1 MSGSITAAAA
11 PARTAGTGTPRLGA
25 DMSTFLTLLTTQL
38 RNQDPTQPMD
48 ANALTQQLVQFATV
62 EAQLA
67 TNQTLERMLALQQA
81 GQLADAAALV
91 GRRVTV
97 ESDRLPLQ
105 SGRAEVNLPAAGR
118 AGRAVVEIRDASNAV
133 LRREEVTLG
142 AAPTTWRWDGRD
154 AHGVQ
159 RPDGTYHLAVAG
171 LATDGTAVPLAFT
184 VTGGVTGAGREAG
197 ELKLRLG
204 SLSVG
209 FDRLRE
215 LPGGS

>member
-1 MSGSITAAAA
+1 MSGSITATGMPGSMAA
-11 PARTAGTGTPRLGA
+11 GTPRLGA
-25 DMSTFLTLLTTQL
+25 DMNTFLTLLTTQL

-67 TNQTLERMLALQQA
+67 ANGTLDRMLALQQA

-97 ESDRLPLQ
+97 ESERIPLQ

-118 AGRAVVEIRDASNAV
+118 AGRAMIEIRDAAGAV
-133 LRREEVTLG
+133 VRRQEVAL
-142 AAPTTWRWDGRD
+142 AAGPTGWRWDGRD
-154 AHGVQ
+154 ARGTQ
-159 RPDGTYHLAVAG
+159 RPDGAYLITVAG
-171 LATDGTAVPLAFT
+171 LAADGAAAPLGFT
-184 VTGGVTGAGREAG
+184 VTGQVTGAGREGG
-197 ELKLRLG
+197 ELRLRLG
-204 SLSVG
+204 SLAIG

-215 LPGGS
+215 LPGAS